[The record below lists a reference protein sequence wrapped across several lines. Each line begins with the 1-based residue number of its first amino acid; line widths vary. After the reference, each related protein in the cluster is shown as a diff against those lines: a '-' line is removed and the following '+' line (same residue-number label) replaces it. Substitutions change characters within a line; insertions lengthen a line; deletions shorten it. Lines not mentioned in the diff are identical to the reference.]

1 MARRRHPLPP
11 PQLVGLAIFLSVA
24 AAAVAKTDQHDVTAL
39 NVMFDSMSKPSQL
52 SGWKSSGGDP
62 CGNDEDWKGI
72 KCSGSSVTEI
82 SNLSGLG
89 LSGSLGYQLSS
100 LKSVTKFDASNNN
113 INEDIPYQL
122 PPKMVQL
129 NLYGNSFTGGIPY
142 SISQMDDL
150 ETLIHI
156 LLNGRNVGKNHL
168 NGQLT
173 DMFSQLPKLSTLD
186 LSFNGFSGSL
196 PQSFQ
201 HLRNLKTLNVES
213 NQFSGHIDVLSI
225 PLEDLN
231 LQNNKFTGWI
241 PSKLKDIN
249 NLQIGGNQW
258 SSGSAPPGME
268 KGSALG
274 SSIGGGGGSGING
287 FIIAAIVIA
296 VLLVALILL
305 SVLKRNSS
313 SPVSSHYLMDES
325 GHNRSFAPLVDDTG
339 GHKQSSAINMKP
351 LENPSSISRTP
362 SAVPR
367 KSISDN
373 EFENKLNYSRR
384 STDPINLVTCSS
396 SDLQAATGNF
406 HSSRLLGQGT
416 ISGVYKAK
424 YADGRVLV
432 VKKFDP
438 LSFSGSSDFMDLV
451 NSISK
456 LCHPN
461 ISELVGYCPEAG
473 HYMLVYDYHI
483 NGSLYDFLHLS
494 DDYSKPLTWDTRVR
508 IAIGTAS
515 ALEYL
520 HDGCSPS
527 VIHKNIKASN
537 VLLDDDLNPR
547 LTDCGLAYFYEDTN
561 ESLGP
566 GYNPPECTRSAG
578 YVMKSDVYCFGVV
591 MLQLLTGRKPYD
603 SSKSRTEQSL
613 VKFVTPQLHDIE
625 ALGALADPALRGL
638 YPPKALSR
646 FADVLARCVQS
657 DPEFRPSMSEVVQS
671 LLQCIQRTTSSR
683 RIAGHRSIS
692 QRSEDSDW

>member
-1 MARRRHPLPP
+1 M
-11 PQLVGLAIFLSVA
+11 G
-24 AAAVAKTDQHDVTAL
+24 
-39 NVMFDSMSKPSQL
+39 
-52 SGWKSSGGDP
+52 
-62 CGNDEDWKGI
+62 
-72 KCSGSSVTEI
+72 
-82 SNLSGLG
+82 
-89 LSGSLGYQLSS
+89 
-100 LKSVTKFDASNNN
+100 
-113 INEDIPYQL
+113 
-122 PPKMVQL
+122 
-129 NLYGNSFTGGIPY
+129 
-142 SISQMDDL
+142 DL
-150 ETLIHI
+150 ETL
-156 LLNGRNVGKNHL
+156 NVGKNHL
-168 NGQLT
+168 SGQLT

-186 LSFNGFSGSL
+186 LSFNRFTGNL

-201 HLRNLKTLNVES
+201 HLRDLKTLNVES
-213 NQFSGHIDVLSI
+213 NQFSGHIDVLAKL

-274 SSIGGGGGSGING
+274 SSSGGGSGSGING
-287 FIIAAIVIA
+287 FVIGAMVIA
-296 VLLVALILL
+296 VLLAALILM
-305 SVLKRNSS
+305 SVLKRNHS

-325 GHNRSFAPLVDDTG
+325 GHNRSFTPLVDDAG
-339 GHKQSSAINMKP
+339 GHKASSAIIMKP
-351 LENPSSISRTP
+351 LEHSSSISSRTP
-362 SAVPR
+362 SALPR

-384 STDPINLVTCSS
+384 STDPINLVTYSS
-396 SDLQAATGNF
+396 SDLQAATGSF

-416 ISGVYKAK
+416 ISAVYKAK
-424 YADGRVLV
+424 YADGRVLI

-456 LCHPN
+456 LRHPN
-461 ISELVGYCPEAG
+461 ISELVGYCSEPG
-473 HYMLVYDYHI
+473 HYMLVYDYHM

-494 DDYSKPLTWDTRVR
+494 DDYSRPLTWDTRVR
-508 IAIGTAS
+508 IAVGTAC

-520 HDGCSPS
+520 HDACSPS

-537 VLLDDDLNPR
+537 VLLDADLNPH
-547 LTDCGLAYFYEDTN
+547 LTDCGLAYFYEDTS

-566 GYNPPECTRSAG
+566 GYNPPECTRSSG

-603 SSKSRTEQSL
+603 SSKPRTEQSL
-613 VKFVTPQLHDIE
+613 VKFVTPQLHDID

-638 YPPKALSR
+638 YPPKSLSR
-646 FADVLARCVQS
+646 FAHVLAGCIQS

-671 LLQCIQRTTSSR
+671 LLQCVQRTTSTR
-683 RIAGHRSIS
+683 RMGGHHSVS
-692 QRSEDSDW
+692 QRIDDSDW

>member
-1 MARRRHPLPP
+1 MARRRRPLPP
-11 PQLVGLAIFLSVA
+11 QPQLVGLAVLLSVA
-24 AAAVAKTDQHDVTAL
+24 VAAVAKTDQPDVAAL
-39 NVMFDSMSKPSQL
+39 NVMFNSMNKPSQL

-62 CGNDEDWKGI
+62 CGDDEEWKGI
-72 KCSGSSVTEI
+72 ECSGKSVTEI
-82 SNLSGLG
+82 NLAGLG
-89 LSGSLGYQLSS
+89 LSGTLGYQLSS

-113 INEDIPYQL
+113 LNGDIPYQL
-122 PPKMVQL
+122 PPNMVQL
-129 NLYGNSFTGGIPY
+129 NLYGNSFNGGVPY
-142 SISQMDDL
+142 SISQMEDL
-150 ETLIHI
+150 ETLN
-156 LLNGRNVGKNHL
+156 LGKNHL

-186 LSFNGFSGSL
+186 ISFNRFSGSL

-213 NQFSGHIDVLSI
+213 NQFSGHIDVLAKL

-268 KGSALG
+268 KGSTLG
-274 SSIGGGGGSGING
+274 ASSGGGSGGGING
-287 FIIAAIVIA
+287 FVIGAIVVA
-296 VLLVALILL
+296 VLLAALILL
-305 SVLKRNSS
+305 SVLKRNHSS
-313 SPVSSHYLMDES
+313 ASSHYLMDDS
-325 GHNRSFAPLVDDTG
+325 GHNRSFAPLVDDG
-339 GHKQSSAINMKP
+339 RAHKESSAVNMKP
-351 LENPSSISRTP
+351 LELSSSLSSRTP
-362 SAVPR
+362 PAVPR

-373 EFENKLNYSRR
+373 EFENKLNHSRR
-384 STDPINLVTCSS
+384 STDPINLVTYSS

-416 ISGVYKAK
+416 IGGVYKAK
-424 YADGRVLV
+424 YTDGRVLV

-438 LSFSGSSDFMDLV
+438 LSFSGSSDFVDLV
-451 NSISK
+451 NSVSK
-456 LCHPN
+456 LRHPN
-461 ISELVGYCPEAG
+461 ISELVGYSSEPG
-473 HYMLVYDYHI
+473 HYMLVYDYHM

-520 HDGCSPS
+520 HDACSPP

-537 VLLDDDLNPR
+537 VLLDADLNPH
-547 LTDCGLAYFYEDTN
+547 LTDCGLAYFYEDTS

-566 GYNPPECTRSAG
+566 GYNPPECPGSSG

-603 SSKSRTEQSL
+603 SSKPRTEQSL
-613 VKFVTPQLHDIE
+613 VNFVTPQLRDSN

-657 DPEFRPSMSEVVQS
+657 DPESRPSISEVVQS
-671 LLQCIQRTTSSR
+671 LLQCVQRTTSSR
-683 RIAGHRSIS
+683 RMGGLRSIS
-692 QRSEDSDW
+692 QRSDDSDW

>member
-1 MARRRHPLPP
+1 
-11 PQLVGLAIFLSVA
+11 
-24 AAAVAKTDQHDVTAL
+24 
-39 NVMFDSMSKPSQL
+39 
-52 SGWKSSGGDP
+52 
-62 CGNDEDWKGI
+62 
-72 KCSGSSVTEI
+72 
-82 SNLSGLG
+82 
-89 LSGSLGYQLSS
+89 
-100 LKSVTKFDASNNN
+100 
-113 INEDIPYQL
+113 
-122 PPKMVQL
+122 MVQL
-129 NLYGNSFTGGIPY
+129 NLYGNSFNGGVPY
-142 SISQMDDL
+142 SISQMEDL
-150 ETLIHI
+150 ETLN
-156 LLNGRNVGKNHL
+156 LGKNHL

-186 LSFNGFSGSL
+186 ISFNRFSGSL

-213 NQFSGHIDVLSI
+213 NQFSGHIDVLAKL

-268 KGSALG
+268 KGSTLG
-274 SSIGGGGGSGING
+274 ASSGGGSGGGING
-287 FIIAAIVIA
+287 FVIGAIVVA
-296 VLLVALILL
+296 VLLAALILL
-305 SVLKRNSS
+305 SVLKRNHSS
-313 SPVSSHYLMDES
+313 ASSHYLMDDS
-325 GHNRSFAPLVDDTG
+325 GHNRSFAPLVDDG
-339 GHKQSSAINMKP
+339 RAHKESSAVNMKP
-351 LENPSSISRTP
+351 LELSSSLSSRTP
-362 SAVPR
+362 PAVPR

-373 EFENKLNYSRR
+373 EFENKLNHSRR
-384 STDPINLVTCSS
+384 STDPINLVTYSS

-416 ISGVYKAK
+416 IGGVYKAK
-424 YADGRVLV
+424 YTDGRVLV

-438 LSFSGSSDFMDLV
+438 LSFSGSSDFVDLV
-451 NSISK
+451 NSVSK
-456 LCHPN
+456 LRHPN
-461 ISELVGYCPEAG
+461 ISELVGYSSEPG
-473 HYMLVYDYHI
+473 HYMLVYDYHM

-520 HDGCSPS
+520 HDACSPP

-537 VLLDDDLNPR
+537 VLLDADLNPH
-547 LTDCGLAYFYEDTN
+547 LTDCGLAYFYEDTS

-566 GYNPPECTRSAG
+566 GYNPPECPGSSG

-603 SSKSRTEQSL
+603 SSKPRTEQSL
-613 VKFVTPQLHDIE
+613 VNFVTPQLRDSN

-657 DPEFRPSMSEVVQS
+657 DPESRPSISEVVQS
-671 LLQCIQRTTSSR
+671 LLQCVQRTTSSR
-683 RIAGHRSIS
+683 RMGGLRSIS
-692 QRSEDSDW
+692 QRSDDSDW

>member
-1 MARRRHPLPP
+1 MARRRRPLPP
-11 PQLVGLAIFLSVA
+11 PQLVGLAVLLSVA
-24 AAAVAKTDQHDVTAL
+24 AVAVAKTDQSDVKAL
-39 NVMFDSMSKPSQL
+39 NVMFISMNKPSQL

-62 CGNDEDWKGI
+62 CGDDDAWKGI
-72 KCSGSSVTEI
+72 TCSGSSVTEI
-82 SNLSGLG
+82 DLSGLG
-89 LSGSLGYQLSS
+89 LSGTLGYQLSS

-113 INEDIPYQL
+113 LNGDIPYQL
-122 PPKMVQL
+122 PPNVVQL
-129 NLYGNSFTGGIPY
+129 NLYGNSFTGGVPY
-142 SISQMDDL
+142 SISQMEDL
-150 ETLIHI
+150 ETL
-156 LLNGRNVGKNHL
+156 NVGKNNL

-186 LSFNGFSGSL
+186 LSFNRFSGSL

-201 HLRNLKTLNVES
+201 HLKNLKTLNVET
-213 NQFSGHIDVLSI
+213 NQFSGHIDVLAKL

-274 SSIGGGGGSGING
+274 SSSGGGSVGGVNG
-287 FIIAAIVIA
+287 LIIAAIVIG
-296 VLLVALILL
+296 VLLAALILL
-305 SVLKRNSS
+305 SVLKRNHS
-313 SPVSSHYLMDES
+313 SPVQSHYLMDES
-325 GHNRSFAPLVDDTG
+325 GHNRSFAPLVDDG
-339 GHKQSSAINMKP
+339 RAVNMKP
-351 LENPSSISRTP
+351 LEHSSSISTRTP
-362 SAVPR
+362 PVMMPS

-373 EFENKLNYSRR
+373 EFENKLNHSRR
-384 STDPINLVTCSS
+384 STDPINLVAYSS
-396 SDLQAATGNF
+396 LDLQAATGNF
-406 HSSRLLGQGT
+406 HSTRLLGQG
-416 ISGVYKAK
+416 IIGGVYKAK
-424 YADGRVLV
+424 YADGRVLA

-456 LCHPN
+456 LRHPN
-461 ISELVGYCPEAG
+461 ISELVGYCSEPG
-473 HYMLVYDYHI
+473 HYMLVYDYHM
-483 NGSLYDFLHLS
+483 NGSIYDFLHLS
-494 DDYSKPLTWDTRVR
+494 DDYSRPLTWDTRVR

-520 HDGCSPS
+520 HEACSPS

-537 VLLDDDLNPR
+537 VLLDADLNPR
-547 LTDCGLAYFYEDTN
+547 LTDCGLAYFYEDTS

-566 GYNPPECTRSAG
+566 GYNPPECTRSSG

-603 SSKSRTEQSL
+603 SSKPRTEQSL
-613 VKFVTPQLHDIE
+613 VNFVTPLLHDID

-646 FADVLARCVQS
+646 FADVLGRCVQS
-657 DPEFRPSMSEVVQS
+657 DPEFRPSISEVVQS
-671 LLQCIQRTTSSR
+671 LLQCVQRSTSTR
-683 RIAGHRSIS
+683 RMGGHRSIS
-692 QRSEDSDW
+692 QRSDDSDW

>member
-1 MARRRHPLPP
+1 MTRRRRPLPP
-11 PQLVGLAIFLSVA
+11 LPPFVGLAVLLSVA
-24 AAAVAKTDQHDVTAL
+24 AAAVAKTDQPDVAAL
-39 NVMFDSMSKPSQL
+39 NVMFNSMNKPSQL

-62 CGNDEDWKGI
+62 CGGDEEWKGI
-72 KCSGSSVTEI
+72 ECSGSSVTEI
-82 SNLSGLG
+82 
-89 LSGSLGYQLSS
+89 
-100 LKSVTKFDASNNN
+100 DASNNN
-113 INEDIPYQL
+113 LNGDIPYQL
-122 PPKMVQL
+122 PPNMVQL
-129 NLYGNSFTGGIPY
+129 
-142 SISQMDDL
+142 
-150 ETLIHI
+150 
-156 LLNGRNVGKNHL
+156 NVGKNHL

-186 LSFNGFSGSL
+186 LSFNRFSGSL

-213 NQFSGHIDVLSI
+213 NQFSGHIDVLAKL

-274 SSIGGGGGSGING
+274 SSSGGGSGSGVNG
-287 FIIAAIVIA
+287 LLIGAIVIG
-296 VLLVALILL
+296 VLLAALILL
-305 SVLKRNSS
+305 SVLKRNHS
-313 SPVSSHYLMDES
+313 SPASSHYIMDES
-325 GHNRSFAPLVDDTG
+325 GHNRSFAPLVDDG
-339 GHKQSSAINMKP
+339 RAVNMKP
-351 LENPSSISRTP
+351 LERSTSISSRTP
-362 SAVPR
+362 SAMPR

-373 EFENKLNYSRR
+373 EFENKLNHSRR
-384 STDPINLVTCSS
+384 STDPINLVTYSS
-396 SDLQAATGNF
+396 LDLQAATGNF
-406 HSSRLLGQGT
+406 HSTRLLGQG
-416 ISGVYKAK
+416 IIGGVYKAK

-456 LCHPN
+456 LRHPN
-461 ISELVGYCPEAG
+461 ISELVGYCSEPG
-473 HYMLVYDYHI
+473 HYMLVYDYHM
-483 NGSLYDFLHLS
+483 NGSIYDFLHLS

-520 HDGCSPS
+520 HEACSPS

-537 VLLDDDLNPR
+537 VLLDADLNPR
-547 LTDCGLAYFYEDTN
+547 LTDCGLAYFYEDTS

-566 GYNPPECTRSAG
+566 GYNPPECTRSSG

-603 SSKSRTEQSL
+603 SSKPRTEQSL
-613 VKFVTPQLHDIE
+613 VNFVTPQLHDID

-646 FADVLARCVQS
+646 FADVLGRCVQS
-657 DPEFRPSMSEVVQS
+657 DPEFRPSISEVVQS
-671 LLQCIQRTTSSR
+671 LLQCVQRTTSNR
-683 RIAGHRSIS
+683 RMGGLRSIS
-692 QRSEDSDW
+692 QRTDDSDW